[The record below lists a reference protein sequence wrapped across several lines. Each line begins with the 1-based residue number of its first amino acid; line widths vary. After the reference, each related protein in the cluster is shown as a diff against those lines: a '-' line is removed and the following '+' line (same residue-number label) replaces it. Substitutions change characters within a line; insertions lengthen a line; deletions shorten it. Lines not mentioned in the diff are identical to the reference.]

1 MSQTSVKYRSEVGE
15 VMDYIRHIFKA
26 LRVSSSH
33 FEKELGLSVA
43 QIFVLKKLKDE
54 PGLSINDLAL
64 RTTTHQSSVSV
75 VVKKLEEQGLVSR
88 TVSAEDSRRV
98 VVSLTEAGFAKLET
112 IPGTIQEQML
122 ETLQN
127 MNPEKTAMLAGLMKE
142 FCLQAKIVDSEAAPM
157 FEEIKPGSDIR

>member
-1 MSQTSVKYRSEVGE
+1 MSQIPVKYRSEVGE

-26 LRVSSSH
+26 LRVSSSQ

-43 QIFVLKKLKDE
+43 QIFVLKKLRDE

-88 TVSAEDSRRV
+88 TISTEDSRRV
-98 VVSLTEAGFAKLET
+98 VVSLTEAGAQRLGT
-112 IPGTIQEQML
+112 IPRTIQEEMID
-122 ETLQN
+122 TLQN
-127 MNPEKTAMLAGLMKE
+127 MHPEKTSTLAGLMKE
-142 FCLQAKIVDSEAAPM
+142 FCLQAKIVETDVAPM
-157 FEEIKPGSDIR
+157 FEER

>member
-1 MSQTSVKYRSEVGE
+1 MSESSVKYRPEVSE
-15 VMDYIRHIFKA
+15 VMDCIRHIFKA

-88 TVSAEDSRRV
+88 AVSPEDSRRV
-98 VVSLTEAGFAKLET
+98 LVSLTPMGEQRLGT
-112 IPGTIQEQML
+112 IPSTIQESMID
-122 ETLQN
+122 TLQS
-127 MNPEKTAMLAGLMKE
+127 MNPEKTVMLANLMKE
-142 FCLQAKIVDSEAAPM
+142 FCFQAKIVNSDAAPM
-157 FEEIKPGSDIR
+157 FEEK

>member
-1 MSQTSVKYRSEVGE
+1 MSEVSAAYRPEVSE
-15 VMDYIRHIFKA
+15 VMDCIRYIFKA

-54 PGLSINDLAL
+54 PGLSINDLAA

-88 TVSAEDSRRV
+88 LVSTEDSRRV
-98 VVSLTEAGFAKLET
+98 VVSLTEQGLAKLET
-112 IPGTIQEQML
+112 IPQTIQEQMID
-122 ETLQN
+122 TLQN
-127 MNPEKTAMLAGLMKE
+127 MPPEKTEMLAGLIKE
-142 FCLQAKIVDSEAAPM
+142 FCVRAQIVDSEAAPM
-157 FEEIKPGSDIR
+157 FEEIKPGNHIK

>member
-1 MSQTSVKYRSEVGE
+1 MSEASVKYRSEVSE

-54 PGLSINDLAL
+54 PGLSINDLAS

-88 TVSAEDSRRV
+88 MVSTEDSRRV
-98 VVSLTEAGFAKLET
+98 VVSLTPAGVAKLGT
-112 IPGTIQEQML
+112 IPSTIQEHMI
-122 ETLQN
+122 EALQK
-127 MNPEKTAMLAGLMKE
+127 MPSEKTAQLAALMKE
-142 FCLQAKIVDSEAAPM
+142 FCLQAKIVDSEIAPM
-157 FEEIKPGSDIR
+157 FEEK